1 MKTKVYKYFSFL
13 YQDYRILKLSFSALT
28 LYLLMYELHTFYVVK
43 PTLQSVTQSQLL
55 PRYFPDV
62 LLCPRQPFIL
72 QELHQAGYE
81 LRKGSDN
88 SLLIERDKKNR
99 SMIGKLNK
107 MK

>member
-1 MKTKVYKYFSFL
+1 MKSKLNKYFSFL
-13 YQDYRILKLSFSALT
+13 YQDYRILKLSFTALT

-62 LLCPRQPFIL
+62 VLCPREPFIL

-81 LRKGSDN
+81 LRKGTIHRN
-88 SLLIERDKKNR
+88 LVLPLLSLPIR
-99 SMIGKLNK
+99 
-107 MK
+107 